1 MSSLLTTYLSQF
13 LVFVLVLT
21 RVGSLLMTLPVL
33 GSNSIPMQVRG
44 LLAVA
49 ISLLITPLH
58 WGLSIPQPHNL
69 LDLGL
74 LIAREAVL
82 GLALGGAVMILL
94 SGMQMAGQVISQM
107 SGMSLADV
115 VNPTFDTTV
124 PIFSNLLEMLALSI
138 FFLMGGHREVMDAL
152 LGSFEWMPPGSG
164 SLPTDLSKALSA
176 VAAHSFETG
185 IRASAPVMVSLL
197 LAILIIALISR
208 TLPQLNSIAIG
219 LNLNALIAPAILAL
233 TLGSAA
239 WAFQQEATG
248 IVDNIR
254 DVFLNSPLSSS
265 PAPSP

>member
-21 RVGSLLMTLPVL
+21 RVGALLMTLPVL
-33 GSNSIPMQVRG
+33 GSSSVPLQVRA
-44 LLAVA
+44 LVAVA

-58 WGLSIPQPHNL
+58 WGLAVPQPHNL
-69 LDLGL
+69 VDLGVL
-74 LIAREAVL
+74 VAREAVL

-164 SLPTDLSKALSA
+164 TLPSDLSAALSA

-185 IRASAPVMVSLL
+185 IRASAPVIVSLL

-219 LNLNALIAPAILAL
+219 LNLNALIAPAVLAL

-239 WAFQQEATG
+239 WTFQQEAAGMVNG
-248 IVDNIR
+248 IIE
-254 DVFLNSPLSSS
+254 VFLD
-265 PAPSP
+265 AK